1 MSKLT
6 DIKRRIDELDGGAF
20 QNLCDEYLC
29 CKGYGNGYSL
39 GMYTGTDKTA
49 KGNPDTYF
57 LTADNKY
64 VFVMYTTQ
72 KPDFLNKAMED
83 IKKCLD
89 SSKTGVQSEDIA
101 EIILCHTYGRLSAGD
116 DKKLRDYCAEH
127 GVLLNLFGLDVLSN
141 EIYFHYPSIAK
152 NHLGIAV
159 ETGQISTLDS
169 FVETHD
175 QNKMSAPLNTA
186 FMFREREIE
195 KACEMLDTSNVL
207 IVFGPAGVGK
217 TRFSVELCR
226 YYEEEREYKAIC
238 IKSNGLKLYEDLV
251 CSIEPDTKYIAFVDD
266 ANELAEL
273 RFVLDYLQN
282 KSERKIEKIIITVR
296 DYARKD
302 VIEKILDYAK
312 PEMIRIGVLNN
323 DEIRKLIQTCY
334 GISNGFY
341 MDRIVAIAEGNARIA
356 MLAGKLFIETGKL
369 ESIMDASSL
378 YANYYGKQID
388 IIMSSSNTEVYS
400 AGIIAFLQSI
410 RLDSLERLSDVFS
423 AVSLTADDFVEDIKH
438 LYSLEIVDLCNETA
452 TKISD
457 QSFSNFLIKYVF
469 VDKKLIPLDLMI
481 KICFVINKTRTI
493 SACNILYNVFSDQE
507 VHVFLEEQINRVW
520 NEMKN
525 DSQMFPSFFKAFHM
539 IRPTETLLLVK
550 ERIEKEDSIDFD
562 VTTIDSKDNG
572 NGVQITD
579 EVIELLCGFKNSDQ
593 LPEAVELLI
602 EYYTKRPDLYNEV
615 YTVFTR
621 EFGVDNDSTISKYFS
636 VLTIV
641 ECLKNYIDCN
651 SSRNAL
657 ALFVRVA
664 THYLHFV
671 FSYTKG
677 NGQHSFTLYTLS
689 ICAIPEVIRCRKIL
703 LSELQKIY
711 SQGLFNKEIEST
723 LNGYCVE
730 RADFIDYEIVKED
743 YNDILGIISQFQTE
757 SLYHCFIVDHLK
769 TVFEK
774 AGIAY
779 ASDTINRFIES
790 PKYHVFSTL
799 KGGREE
805 YLSMSPEEEHSHR
818 QLVAESLVKDYSLQ
832 DYQFLF
838 QLAKEVEKVFKNDT
852 FSFSKGLTYVFDI
865 VSKDECS
872 FLSVVELYLS
882 NDTPCNLN
890 PEIIL
895 KKLFE
900 LFTVDE
906 IKSLIDNCSFSQKDT
921 WLWSFYAVLPEEQI
935 RKEYADEVLEFL
947 SNPPAQLQSVFY
959 RDLDCIK
966 KYETVEQHIFENACR
981 IILNYY
987 DKKPLVFDQ
996 YFRLLFN
1003 PVHIT
1008 PRALIELFAFD
1019 ESLLENIYLK
1029 FISYSNRVDS
1039 NGFFLIEYL
1048 KKAPA
1053 FIDSYLN
1060 QVAEISDFKQYEPYM
1075 DRLKGVWKD
1084 PDYINKVDY
1093 IVEKLSEMR
1102 DENRWAFVSCVRIM
1116 LEPEQSK
1123 AELIVKQDK
1132 WIDHCIESK
1141 YFDSEYMNVY
1151 FEILSDLPSD
1161 RKRLALIKFL
1171 SLNAE
1176 YDSFENLPL
1185 EPNSWGGT
1193 GSMIPIMQDRIAF
1206 LSSLFPYLSGVT
1218 FLKHKQRVERMV
1230 DKWKERIKHQE
1241 IFELLEDWA

>member
-29 CKGYGNGYSL
+29 YKGYGNGYSL

-72 KPDFLNKAMED
+72 KQDFINKAMED

-89 SSKTGVQSEDIA
+89 SSKTGVQSEDVA
-101 EIILCHTYGRLSAGD
+101 EIIFCHTYGRLSAGE
-116 DKKLRDYCAEH
+116 DKKLRDYCSAQ
-127 GVLLNLFGLDVLSN
+127 GVLLTLFGVDVLGN
-141 EIYFHYPSIAK
+141 DIYLHYPSIAI

-159 ETGQISTLDS
+159 GTGQISTLDY
-169 FVETHD
+169 FVKTHD

-186 FMFREREIE
+186 FLFREREIE

-207 IVFGPAGVGK
+207 IICGPAGVGK

-226 YYEEEREYKAIC
+226 YYEEKREYKAIC
-238 IKSNGLKLYEDLV
+238 IKSNGLEIYEDLT

-282 KSERKIEKIIITVR
+282 NSGRKIEKIIITVR

-302 VIEKILDYAK
+302 VIEKILEYEK
-312 PEMIRIGVLNN
+312 PEIIKIGVLNN

-334 GISNGFY
+334 GINNGFY
-341 MDRIVAIAEGNARIA
+341 MDRIVTIAEGNARIA

-369 ESIMDASSL
+369 ESIMDASNL

-388 IIMSSSNTEVYS
+388 TIMSSSKTEIYS
-400 AGIIAFLQSI
+400 AGIIAFLQSL
-410 RLDSLERLSDVFS
+410 RLDNLEKLSDVFS
-423 AVSLTADDFVEDIKH
+423 AVSMTTNGFKEDIRH
-438 LYSLEIVDLCNETA
+438 LNSLEIVDLCNETA

-457 QSFSNFLIKYVF
+457 QSFSNFIIKYVF

-481 KICFVINKTRTI
+481 KICFGINKSRTI
-493 SACNILYNVFSDQE
+493 SACSILYNVFSDQE
-507 VHVFLEEQINRVW
+507 VHDFLDKQINRVW
-520 NEMKN
+520 DEMEN
-525 DSQMFPSFFKAFHM
+525 NSQLFPPFFKAFHM

-562 VTTIDSKDNG
+562 VTTLDFKNNE

-579 EVIELLCGFKNSDQ
+579 EAIELLCGFKNSNQ
-593 LPEAVELLI
+593 LLEAVELLI
-602 EYYTKRPDLYNEV
+602 EYYTKRPDLFNEI

-621 EFGVDNDSTISKYFS
+621 EFGVDNASTISEYFS

-641 ECLKNYIDCN
+641 ECLKKHIDCN
-651 SSRNAL
+651 CNRNAL
-657 ALFVRVA
+657 ALFVRLA

-677 NGQHSFTLYTLS
+677 DGQHSFTFYTLS
-689 ICAIPEVIRCRKIL
+689 IYATPKVIKCRKIL

-711 SQGLFNKEIEST
+711 SQGLFNKVIEST
-723 LNGYCVE
+723 LEGYCIE

-743 YNDILGIISQFQTE
+743 YNGILGIISQFQPE
-757 SLYHCFIVDHLK
+757 NLYHCFIVDHLK

-779 ASDTINRFIES
+779 LSDTFNQFIES
-790 PKYHVFSTL
+790 PKYHVFCTL

-805 YLSMSPEEEHSHR
+805 YLSMSQEEEHYHR

-832 DYQFLF
+832 DYRALF
-838 QLAKEVEKVFKNDT
+838 ELAKEVEMVFKNDT

-947 SNPPAQLQSVFY
+947 SNPPAQLQSISY
-959 RDLDCIK
+959 RDLECIK

-987 DKKPLVFDQ
+987 DEDPLVFDQ

-1029 FISYSNRVDS
+1029 LISYSNHVDY
-1039 NGFFLIEYL
+1039 NGVFLIEYL
-1048 KKAPA
+1048 KKAPT

-1060 QVAEISDFKQYEPYM
+1060 RVAEISDFRQYEPYM

-1093 IVEKLSEMR
+1093 IVEKLYEIHDKKR
-1102 DENRWAFVSCVRIM
+1102 RAFISCVKNM
-1116 LEPEQSK
+1116 LEPEQRK
-1123 AELIVKQDK
+1123 EELIDKQDK
-1132 WIDHCIESK
+1132 WINHCIESK
-1141 YFDSEYMNVY
+1141 YIDSKFINDL
-1151 FEILSDLPSD
+1151 FEILSELPND
-1161 RKRLALIKFL
+1161 RKRLALVKFL
-1171 SLNAE
+1171 SLDAE
-1176 YDSFENLPL
+1176 YNSFENLPL
-1185 EPNSWGGT
+1185 ESNSWGGT

-1206 LSSLFPYLSGVT
+1206 LASLFPYISGVK
-1218 FLKHKQRVERMV
+1218 FLRHKQRVERMI